1 MSSSIGRASVLR
13 LLRLLATIGLALVIV
28 VIVSSAYLRLSQAG
42 LSCADWPSC
51 YGSLAHAA
59 VVTTAQRGARLA
71 HRFAASAVGIVL
83 IALLA
88 VALAQRPR
96 LARQAMLAAAALAV
110 AVVLAMIGAVT
121 SESARATPL
130 PAVTLA
136 NLGGGFALLALL
148 AWLRETLPIGNGDVM
163 PAQSNAAPPATARSP
178 TTRGLRA
185 AAMLALVAVIG
196 QVALG
201 GLVSAKFAALA
212 CPSFPLCGADAP
224 AGALLPT
231 LDPFAALDVDA
242 TRTIVRPAA
251 LATLHAAHRV
261 GAHVVLA
268 LVAILAVMLFRSRQ
282 RRAALV
288 LAALVAGTLALG
300 AGAVLASLP
309 LRGVL
314 AHNLAAAVL
323 LAALVVV
330 SYRIR
335 AKAG

>member
-71 HRFAASAVGIVL
+71 HRFAASAVSIVL

-251 LATLHAAHRV
+251 LATLQTNR
-261 GAHVVLA
+261 LPSDQSD
-268 LVAILAVMLFRSRQ
+268 LLPWSRDTVSYDTASIQ
-282 RRAALV
+282 RKTRA
-288 LAALVAGTLALG
+288 LAASLG
-300 AGAVLASLP
+300 DAKLLEAIGVASLANATV
-309 LRGVL
+309 RV
-314 AHNLAAAVL
+314 AML
-323 LAALVVV
+323 LE
-330 SYRIR
+330 
-335 AKAG
+335 